1 MQFNSQNDI
10 DNFANQGYCKIKGD
24 VYIGVGY
31 GDVSD
36 ITDLTGLNEI
46 LEVEG
51 NLSIVLNHN
60 LQSLVGLKSLS
71 YLNGDF
77 LVTGN
82 TNLQSLQGLENLK
95 TVTGDVKFSP
105 FIVYGGPSYDPIT
118 QVFENS
124 FTNLT
129 GLESL
134 EKIGGDLI
142 LQDNR
147 LLSSLDGL
155 ENLNSINGS
164 LKLHDCDLIENLV
177 GFKNIELIN
186 EGIEIGYNYNNL
198 KNFEGLERISKTN
211 SIYVYR
217 NHSLVSF

>member
-1 MQFNSQNDI
+1 M
-10 DNFANQGYCKIKGD
+10 
-24 VYIGVGY
+24 
-31 GDVSD
+31 
-36 ITDLTGLNEI
+36 
-46 LEVEG
+46 
-51 NLSIVLNHN
+51 
-60 LQSLVGLKSLS
+60 
-71 YLNGDF
+71 
-77 LVTGN
+77 
-82 TNLQSLQGLENLK
+82 
-95 TVTGDVKFSP
+95 KFSP

-124 FTNLT
+124 FTDLT

-186 EGIEIGYNYNNL
+186 EGIEIGYNYNF

-217 NHSLVSF
+217 NHSLFSFKGLESLNSIDAEFSIVDNDQLKDFKHLNNLESIQWIYKAK